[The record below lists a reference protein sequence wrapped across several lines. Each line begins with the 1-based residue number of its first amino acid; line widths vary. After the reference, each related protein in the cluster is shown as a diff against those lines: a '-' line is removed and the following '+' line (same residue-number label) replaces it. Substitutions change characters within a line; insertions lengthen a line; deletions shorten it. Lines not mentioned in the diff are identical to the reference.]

1 MRKINKDI
9 QKIFKNFFYF
19 IFSVFHGK
27 IRGIILAKNDPR
39 IEILFSDFENRIKY
53 RVFKIKNAR
62 LYTDRIQDTAIILD
76 NKIVDGPSHQL
87 RPINNANIE
96 KNIVFTKGTPRIK
109 KKITGTVLSLLTGGA
124 GNDNYFHWIFDVLP
138 RLKICEQVMDLK
150 KIDFFLLPGIE
161 KKYQH
166 ESLDIFKIPREK
178 RLSSKN
184 FRHIVADEI
193 IITDH
198 PYCLK
203 NDADNEIENIPTWIS
218 KWLKSVCIKKS
229 ENIKSMQKKIY
240 IDRKDSTANTR
251 YLRSIINETEVKN
264 MLKKEGFEFISFGDY
279 SFKEQTEIINNSSV
293 IVGLHGAGFANLC
306 FCEPHTKVL
315 ELKSKTSGKVCENL
329 ALANNL
335 NYKCIISDLI
345 GENYDNQ
352 FGHIKVPL
360 DLLKKTL
367 HNDFK

>member
-124 GNDNYFHWIFDVLP
+124 GNDNYFH
-138 RLKICEQVMDLK
+138 
-150 KIDFFLLPGIE
+150 
-161 KKYQH
+161 
-166 ESLDIFKIPREK
+166 
-178 RLSSKN
+178 
-184 FRHIVADEI
+184 
-193 IITDH
+193 
-198 PYCLK
+198 
-203 NDADNEIENIPTWIS
+203 
-218 KWLKSVCIKKS
+218 
-229 ENIKSMQKKIY
+229 
-240 IDRKDSTANTR
+240 
-251 YLRSIINETEVKN
+251 
-264 MLKKEGFEFISFGDY
+264 
-279 SFKEQTEIINNSSV
+279 
-293 IVGLHGAGFANLC
+293 
-306 FCEPHTKVL
+306 
-315 ELKSKTSGKVCENL
+315 
-329 ALANNL
+329 
-335 NYKCIISDLI
+335 
-345 GENYDNQ
+345 
-352 FGHIKVPL
+352 
-360 DLLKKTL
+360 
-367 HNDFK
+367 

>member
-1 MRKINKDI
+1 
-9 QKIFKNFFYF
+9 
-19 IFSVFHGK
+19 
-27 IRGIILAKNDPR
+27 
-39 IEILFSDFENRIKY
+39 
-53 RVFKIKNAR
+53 
-62 LYTDRIQDTAIILD
+62 
-76 NKIVDGPSHQL
+76 
-87 RPINNANIE
+87 
-96 KNIVFTKGTPRIK
+96 
-109 KKITGTVLSLLTGGA
+109 
-124 GNDNYFHWIFDVLP
+124 
-138 RLKICEQVMDLK
+138 MDLK

-229 ENIKSMQKKIY
+229 ENIKSMQKKFY